1 MPGVSQWDHLDA
13 LRRGETSSALGNVPG
28 GRGGL
33 WVKTPQGVT
42 FPRPGHPPA
51 TSLKAHMSFKAQS
64 LDYFRKDFA
73 YRYHVGDAVMCA
85 KTYAAVRQLAS
96 ELIAAGV

>member
-1 MPGVSQWDHLDA
+1 
-13 LRRGETSSALGNVPG
+13 
-28 GRGGL
+28 
-33 WVKTPQGVT
+33 
-42 FPRPGHPPA
+42 
-51 TSLKAHMSFKAQS
+51 MSFKAQS

-96 ELIAAGV
+96 ELISAGV